1 MNDFGVFFNV
11 RVVLR
16 SREAIC
22 AQSVIENGLIIC
34 ARYAPVEVAARLVE
48 WIEVRLEFRAVW
60 VDLWIVEDKE
70 ARTCVSVEFIVI
82 LVYISRELITL
93 FLTLEVAVV
102 FHGKLGGARQS
113 YKCDR
118 KESEA

>member
-22 AQSVIENGLIIC
+22 AQFVIENGLIIC
-34 ARYAPVEVAARLVE
+34 ARYAPVEVAARRVE

-70 ARTCVSVEFIVI
+70 ARTCVSVEFVVV
-82 LVYISRELITL
+82 LEVSGELITL
-93 FLTLEVAVV
+93 LLTLEDAMV
-102 FHGKLGGARQS
+102 FRSELGGA
-113 YKCDR
+113 
-118 KESEA
+118 